1 MPSDPANRRPPN
13 QAALGSSFDLPEPEF
28 EIIRQMVKSKTG
40 ISLGLHKRDL
50 VVSRLARRLRSL
62 GLESFREYIDLL
74 RGDQDGGELVHMI
87 NRITTNKTDFFREP
101 KHFEYM
107 ESTVLPAIKAAGIRR
122 LRAWSAGCST
132 GAEAYTMAMVFD
144 DFAMR
149 NGGPEYG
156 ILATDLDSDVLE
168 AARRGIYPRAL
179 LDPTPAAMRKRY
191 VMEPV
196 DRRSG
201 DVRIVPALRS
211 AIGFAQLNFMDAN
224 YPVGNPM
231 DIILCRNVLIYFDRP
246 TQEAVLGRLCRNL
259 KPGGWIMLG
268 HSETIADMQLPLRQV
283 GFTTFQKV

>member
-1 MPSDPANRRPPN
+1 MSPRNFARLS
-13 QAALGSSFDLPEPEF
+13 ALIQDL
-28 EIIRQMVKSKTG
+28 SG
-40 ISLGLHKRDL
+40 IKIPQTKQTMLEG
-50 VVSRLARRLRSL
+50 RLRRRVRAT
-62 GLESFREYIDLL
+62 GLEDLDAYCEAVFESGVASSETEFL
-74 RGDQDGGELVHMI
+74 LNAV
-87 NRITTNKTDFFREP
+87 TTNKTDFFRES
-101 KHFEYM
+101 KQFEYM

-196 DRRSG
+196 DRCSG

-211 AIGFAQLNFMDAN
+211 ASGFAQLNFMDAN